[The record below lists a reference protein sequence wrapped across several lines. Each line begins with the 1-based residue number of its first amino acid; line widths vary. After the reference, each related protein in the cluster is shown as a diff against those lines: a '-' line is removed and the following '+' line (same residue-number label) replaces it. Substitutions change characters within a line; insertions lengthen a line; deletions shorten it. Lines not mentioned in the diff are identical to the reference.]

1 MHDKVDVLIIGSG
14 ASGVTVAWSLTDT
27 NMRIV
32 CLEQGDW
39 VRPKHDPSNR
49 RDRESHRYGD
59 FATIP
64 IRRGLPADYPIND
77 DGSPIKIV
85 NVNGVGGSTVMCM
98 GHFPRLHPSDFK
110 VRALDGVADDWPIDY
125 DTPEPFYA
133 ENDRMMGLLRV
144 LQLKKIFDLK
154 IGIALELSPILVT
167 GDQCNLF
174 DRKSCLERPAC
185 SLIT

>member
-1 MHDKVDVLIIGSG
+1 MHDKVDALIIGSG
-14 ASGVTVAWSLTDT
+14 APGATVAWSLADT

-39 VRPKHDPSNR
+39 VRPNHDPSNR
-49 RDRESHRYGD
+49 RDQESHRYGD

-64 IRRGLPADYPIND
+64 IRRDLPADYPIND

-110 VRALDGVADDWPIDY
+110 VRALDGVANDWPIDY
-125 DTPEPFYA
+125 DTLEPFLPVIFISA
-133 ENDRMMGLLRV
+133 RPEAATQKRAATRRNQGL
-144 LQLKKIFDLK
+144 F
-154 IGIALELSPILVT
+154 ESLSMVQPCWRRST
-167 GDQCNLF
+167 TPPWRHHKASNHGG
-174 DRKSCLERPAC
+174 
-185 SLIT
+185 